1 MEALSVVIITYNEE
15 RNIER
20 CIRSVVGIA
29 DEIVVV
35 DSFST
40 DRTREIAG
48 EFGAKVIKHE
58 FEGYVQQ
65 KNYAL
70 AQATHRWVLSLD
82 DDEALSEKLRNS
94 IKEIKFNPSAD
105 GYTMNRLTNYCGKWI
120 RHSGWYPDKKLRM
133 VLKKKAYWTGTN
145 PHDKLELFES
155 KNIRHIPG
163 DILHYSYYSLEDH
176 LQQIDRFMQIRAYEL
191 FEKRIKPNV
200 WHFYLKPL
208 HKFFKHYF
216 FQLGFMDGYEGYQIA
231 RLSAFGIFIR
241 YAKLRE
247 LWRTNNP

>member
-1 MEALSVVIITYNEE
+1 MQTLSVVIITYNEE

-20 CIRSVVGIA
+20 CIRSVMGIA

-40 DRTREIAG
+40 DRTREIAA
-48 EFGAKVIKHE
+48 ECGARVIKHE
-58 FEGYVQQ
+58 FEGYIQQ

-70 AQATHRWVLSLD
+70 EQATNQWILSLD
-82 DDEALSEKLRNS
+82 ADEALSEKLRNS
-94 IKEIKFNPSAD
+94 IKEIKSNPSAD
-105 GYTMNRLTNYCGKWI
+105 GYTMNRLTYYCGRWI
-120 RHSGWYPDKKLRM
+120 RHSGWYPDRKLRM
-133 VLKKKAYWTGTN
+133 VLKNKAHWSGIN
-145 PHDKLELFES
+145 PHDKLELVGS

-176 LQQIDRFMQIRAYEL
+176 LQQIDRFTQIRANEL
-191 FEKRIKPNV
+191 FARQFKPNV
-200 WHFYLKPL
+200 WHLYFKPL

-216 FQLGFMDGYEGYQIA
+216 FQLGFMDAYEGYQIA

-247 LWRTNNP
+247 LWQKKKP